1 MAASAASVDLGAIQ
15 APTAEEMIAGYRQ
28 MVARAHAHGIKV
40 YFATILPYGGSNYYR
55 PAADAVRGQINAWI
69 RTNKEADGFVDL
81 DAATRDPAKPERMR
95 AELQSGDWLHPND
108 AGYKVMGEAIDLK
121 LFR

>member
-1 MAASAASVDLGAIQ
+1 M
-15 APTAEEMIAGYRQ
+15 
-28 MVARAHAHGIKV
+28 
-40 YFATILPYGGSNYYR
+40 PYGG
-55 PAADAVRGQINAWI
+55 AAYFAAPGEAERQKINAWI
-69 RTNKEADGFVDL
+69 RTSHAFDVVVDF

-108 AGYKVMGEAIDLK
+108 AGYRVMGDAVDLA